1 MTQRTY
7 PGQLS
12 LSQLEVQINGDEA
25 AGFRLK
31 ALDHDATL
39 TMADYKA
46 GRRPKNPVELKKK
59 ADTQKPPAT
68 HDLVCE
74 GKVLNRGTSTEVI
87 AIRKKA
93 S

>member
-12 LSQLEVQINGDEA
+12 LAQLEVQINGDEA

-39 TMADYKA
+39 TMADYKM
-46 GRRPKNPVELKKK
+46 GKRPKNPVELKKK
-59 ADTQKPPAT
+59 PSKVPDT
-68 HDLVCE
+68 HDKVCD
-74 GKVLNRGTSTEVI
+74 GKVLDRGVSTEVT

-93 S
+93 A